1 MSIPFP
7 NPIYVTKT
15 TLPPLANYTNQ
26 LADIWA
32 NNWVTN
38 NGPKTKELS
47 RRLEEYLGVPNCAVV
62 NNGTIALQIA
72 IRALGLSGSVIT
84 TPFSYVATTNALL
97 WEGIAPLFVDVEPD
111 TFTLDPALV
120 EAAIRPD
127 TTGILA
133 THVYGYP
140 CHHAALQ
147 DIANRHGLKLIYDA
161 AHAFG
166 VEFKGESI
174 IQWGDAS
181 TLSFHATKVFHTI
194 EGGGIVTSDDRTH
207 LTVDRMRAFGHV
219 GRDYYEMGING
230 KNCELHSAMGLLNLD
245 LFKANVAARRRISER
260 YVELLAEAEVR
271 VLTPTDYVGLT
282 YNYGYLPIIFDSYE
296 ARERVVAYLN
306 EHNVF
311 PRRYFEP
318 SLNTLPFLADKLRV
332 ACPVSER
339 AARTVLCLPLYPDLP
354 PDHVTRIAELVRQ
367 SLKTVPA

>member
-1 MSIPFP
+1 MTSPF
-7 NPIYVTKT
+7 NQPIHVTKT
-15 TLPPLANYTNQ
+15 TLPPLAEYTNQ
-26 LADIWA
+26 LADVWA

-47 RRLEEYLGVPNCAVV
+47 RRLEDYLGVPNCAVV

-97 WEGIAPLFVDVEPD
+97 WEGIDPIFTDIEPE
-111 TFTLDPALV
+111 TFTLDPTLV

-140 CHHAALQ
+140 CQHSALQ
-147 DIANRHGLKLIYDA
+147 DIADRHGLKLIYDA

-166 VEFKGESI
+166 IEVEGESI
-174 IQWGDAS
+174 LQWGDAS

-194 EGGGIVTSDDRTH
+194 EGGGIVTADAATT

-230 KNCELHSAMGLLNLD
+230 KNCEFHSAMGLLNLD
-245 LFKANVAARRRISER
+245 LFEAKVAARRRISER
-260 YVELLAEAEVR
+260 YAELLAEAEVR
-271 VLTPTDYVGLT
+271 VLTPTDYDGLT
-282 YNYGYLPIIFDSYE
+282 YNYGYLPTIFDNYE
-296 ARERVVAYLN
+296 ARERVVSYLN
-306 EHNVF
+306 DHNVF

-318 SLNTLPFLADKLRV
+318 SLNSLPFLADDLRV

-354 PDHVTRIAELVRQ
+354 LDHVTRIADLVVTA
-367 SLKTVPA
+367 LKTTGV